1 MTLETAGLNGKS
13 LWFSKAARG
22 KNMKRTLWISVATML
37 SASVIA
43 LAAHSIYGERARADD
58 QDSAGGWEYL
68 VVQGGTVNLSGGD
81 GGSMRKA
88 DGAFSR
94 ESYPLER
101 NMDKLGAK
109 GWELV
114 TVTGEPRDPI
124 YYFKRRK

>member
-1 MTLETAGLNGKS
+1 
-13 LWFSKAARG
+13 
-22 KNMKRTLWISVATML
+22 MKRILCIAAATIL
-37 SASVIA
+37 SASLLA
-43 LAAHSIYGERARADD
+43 LAAHSICGERVKAND
-58 QDSAGGWEYL
+58 QDSTGGWEYL
-68 VVQGGTVNLSGGD
+68 VVQGGTVNLSAGD

-94 ESYPLER
+94 ESYPLEK

-114 TVTGEPRDPI
+114 TVIGSPADPI

>member
-1 MTLETAGLNGKS
+1 
-13 LWFSKAARG
+13 
-22 KNMKRTLWISVATML
+22 MKRTLWISAATIL

-43 LAAHSIYGERARADD
+43 LAAHSIYGERARAND

-68 VVQGGTVNLSGGD
+68 IVQGGTVNISGGD

-114 TVTGEPRDPI
+114 AVTGSPADPI